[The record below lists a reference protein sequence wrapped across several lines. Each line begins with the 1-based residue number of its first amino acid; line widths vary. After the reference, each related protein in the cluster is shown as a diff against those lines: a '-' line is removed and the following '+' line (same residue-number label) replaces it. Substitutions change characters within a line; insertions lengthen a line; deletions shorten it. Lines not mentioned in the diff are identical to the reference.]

1 MNVGIMGEKGRAL
14 INRDSD
20 SLGCADHIRALG
32 KGRSSGALRSSNV
45 KTARFSKVVEKCGE
59 PEGYLLLMDPA
70 KDRTFQAAVKAQRVM
85 TVFQE
90 AVGMKTDRGEV
101 GFQPGRGRQFL
112 VFPKSLKPFN
122 GRTVVGIKYDLISSP
137 EVPKSER
144 AKAARPPKK
153 PKPKPAT
160 KARKERAE
168 PPPKH
173 NVVAFK
179 PPREEE
185 EEDDEDDE
193 IAELKKQVRHAM
205 AVLEEG
211 KAVAAFNL
219 LKRIVE

>member
-1 MNVGIMGEKGRAL
+1 
-14 INRDSD
+14 
-20 SLGCADHIRALG
+20 
-32 KGRSSGALRSSNV
+32 V
-45 KTARFSKVVEKCGE
+45 KTARFSKVVEKCGD
-59 PEGYLLLMDPA
+59 PETYLLLMDPA
-70 KDRTFQAAVKAQRVM
+70 KDRTFQAGLKAQRVM

-90 AVGMKTDRGEV
+90 AVGTKTDRGEV

-112 VFPKSLKPFN
+112 VFPKSLTPFA
-122 GRTVVGIKYDLISSP
+122 GRTIVGIKYELISSP

-144 AKAARPPKK
+144 AKPPRPPKK
-153 PKPKPAT
+153 PKPKPS
-160 KARKERAE
+160 RKTREEKVE

-179 PPREEE
+179 PAPEKED
-185 EEDDEDDE
+185 EDDEDDE

>member
-1 MNVGIMGEKGRAL
+1 M
-14 INRDSD
+14 
-20 SLGCADHIRALG
+20 
-32 KGRSSGALRSSNV
+32 
-45 KTARFSKVVEKCGE
+45 KTARFSKVVEKCGD
-59 PEGYLLLMDPA
+59 PETYLLLMDPA
-70 KDRTFQAAVKAQRVM
+70 KDRTFQAGLKAQRVM

-90 AVGMKTDRGEV
+90 AVGTKTDRGEV

-112 VFPKSLKPFN
+112 VFPKSLTPFA
-122 GRTVVGIKYDLISSP
+122 GRTIVGIKYELISSP

-144 AKAARPPKK
+144 AKPPRPPKK
-153 PKPKPAT
+153 PKPKPSR
-160 KARKERAE
+160 KAREEKVE

-179 PPREEE
+179 PAPGKEH
-185 EEDDEDDE
+185 EDDEDDE
-193 IAELKKQVRHAM
+193 IPELKKQVRHAM